1 MKTKK
6 MLALA
11 AFASGLLLNAPS
23 YASMIIID
31 DFSVKSV
38 QPENAI
44 KTISYNIFSPENFRN
59 KAEDQVANNI
69 LDTSN
74 SINQSNKFNISQL
87 VPEGIITSTPSA
99 TFSFTAVLTDN
110 QLTNSNLNLILLL
123 NNTQTVSLNTP
134 KNITNKTT
142 SFALNSTQLQA
153 VNGDGALAL
162 GINGASGGNLEIGMA
177 GGTTDN
183 QSTNVPE
190 PALMGLVGISLTA
203 FSLLHG
209 KKRS

>member
-59 KAEDQVANNI
+59 KAGDQVANNI

-87 VPEGIITSTPSA
+87 VPEDIITSTPSA